1 MKALAAMIAL
11 ALATPAHAAPPQ
23 LTVTWVDHT
32 DGTAWTALERRTG
45 VEGFRLVAQ
54 TPPGVVQYVDRGV
67 KHRRTYCYR
76 AFAYLDATQHSD
88 YSETACGVAQ

>member
-32 DGTAWTALERRTG
+32 DGAAWTALERDAG
-45 VEGFRLVAQ
+45 QGFRLVSQ
-54 TPPGVVQYVDRGV
+54 NKPGVTEYVDRDV
-67 KHRRTYCYR
+67 RRRRPYCYR
-76 AFAYLDATQHSD
+76 AFAYLDAVRHSD
-88 YSETACGVAQ
+88 YSETACGVAR